1 MQIYGLEFLAAC
13 HHTDKFG
20 KWIYVFNLSRDRMI
34 KGLCY
39 FIGEVSYGC
48 NVPPCHVG
56 GYWLCASGD
65 IKYLMPCDFI
75 KPQDRRV
82 M

>member
-1 MQIYGLEFLAAC
+1 MGWSFLLHAITLTSLESGFMFLIC
-13 HHTDKFG
+13 HVT
-20 KWIYVFNLSRDRMI
+20 SRDRMI

-48 NVPPCHVG
+48 NVPLCHVG

-65 IKYLMPCDFI
+65 IKYLMSCDFI